1 LNVIMGRASARGTLA
16 VLAVLF
22 VAAADADDRRTELF
36 TMRSR
41 SAEDVAEALRPIAGA
56 EAEVFAAQGRLV
68 VHASPEVIRGIRRAL
83 EDLDP
88 PPRAL
93 WITVSQEQVASTT
106 GRSAEYT
113 VETTREDG
121 VLEQRRTRTLAGG
134 TVPADRSEAA
144 TVSTE
149 PLRVLEGHAA
159 VVRMTR
165 AVPLPSTGPV
175 SSAQGTILVP
185 ARTFVDGQIAFG
197 IVPRLADD
205 QVTLEITTPTD
216 TVDNRGDVDLQR
228 QTSQV
233 SGRLGQWLGVG
244 EAVRAASTPSGILST
259 DQRLTELR
267 TLVVKVEEGR

>member
-1 LNVIMGRASARGTLA
+1 MWGRASGHGALA
-16 VLAVLF
+16 VFALF
-22 VAAADADDRRTELF
+22 SVAAAHADDRRTELF

-41 SAEDVAEALRPIAGA
+41 SAEDVAEALRPLAGA

-68 VHASPEVIRGIRRAL
+68 VHASPAVILGIRRAL

-88 PPRAL
+88 PARPV

-106 GRSAEYT
+106 GRSAEFT

-121 VLEQRRTRTLAGG
+121 VLERRRTRTLAGG

-175 SSAQGTILVP
+175 TSTQGTTLAPV
-185 ARTFVDGQIAFG
+185 RTFVDGEIAFG
-197 IVPRLADD
+197 IVPRLADE
-205 QVTLEITTPTD
+205 QVTLEITTPND
-216 TVDNRGDVDLQR
+216 TVDNRGDVDVQR
-228 QTSQV
+228 ETSQV
-233 SGRLGQWLGVG
+233 SGRLGQWLEVG
-244 EAVRAASTPSGILST
+244 EAVRAASAPSGILST

-267 TLVVKVEEGR
+267 TLVVKVEEAR